1 MMREEGLENIFA
13 RHARLQGATRAAMKA
28 LNLPLFAAD
37 DVASPAVT
45 AVMPQGVEA
54 EQVRSIMRKRYDI
67 AMAGGQDHLK
77 GQIFRIGHLGF
88 VSDRDILTAIG
99 ALEATLAQLGANGF
113 TPGAG
118 LAAAQAVLTA

>member
-1 MMREEGLENIFA
+1 MMREEGLEAIFA

-54 EQVRSIMRKRYDI
+54 EQAQDLRTERGFSRLHDPPGCCHPPYQ
-67 AMAGGQDHLK
+67 GGQ
-77 GQIFRIGHLGF
+77 GG
-88 VSDRDILTAIG
+88 S
-99 ALEATLAQLGANGF
+99 
-113 TPGAG
+113 
-118 LAAAQAVLTA
+118 